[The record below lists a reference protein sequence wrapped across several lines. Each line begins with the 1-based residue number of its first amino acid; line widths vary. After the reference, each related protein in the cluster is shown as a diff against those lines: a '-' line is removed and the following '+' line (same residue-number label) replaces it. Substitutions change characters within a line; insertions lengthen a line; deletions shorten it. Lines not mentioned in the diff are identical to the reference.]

1 MERPELAPLYKSVL
15 AAEMAELK
23 VLESELRVRKEGNAR
38 KLGEI
43 VFQEGRANPA
53 NKKKLI
59 WLKRFLDRKFSFEPI
74 E

>member
-1 MERPELAPLYKSVL
+1 MERPDLAPLYKAVL
-15 AAEMAELK
+15 SAEMAELK

-43 VFQEGRANPA
+43 VFQEGRTNPA

-59 WLKRFLDRKFSFEPI
+59 WLKRFLDRKFNFEPI
-74 E
+74 